1 MSTKNKVNRL
11 LGASA
16 ALGLLGTFASATALG
31 QEISYMCSSDGTECA
46 TAAEIFKRFEAEN
59 PGVTVKIDEV
69 PYKAIL
75 ESLPVQLAAGT
86 GPDMA
91 KVTDLGGLS
100 EYYLDLSPYVDT
112 QYWEDSFGGTLD
124 WYRSGPDDKGIYGMH
139 SQLTITGAYINKT
152 LFEQAGIDVPGED
165 ASWDDWAEAA
175 SAVADATETEF
186 PMAMD
191 RSGHRIA
198 GPAISY
204 GAKLFDAAGD
214 AMLVDE
220 GFTSYVRKFVD
231 WHNDGTMARDV
242 WAGTGGSTYQA
253 ADQEFINGQLVY
265 YYSGSWQ
272 VAKMDQN
279 IGDAFDWTVVGS
291 PCGDG
296 GCSGMPGGAGI
307 VGFSQSEH
315 PELVAKAID
324 YLAQESNYAEM
335 TAKTKN
341 IPAHLGVADK
351 GVDYPDASAGAS
363 AALNAWGAQVAKVS
377 PVAFTYQGYK
387 NNRAMF
393 NITVQRV
400 TQAIVGELSVEDA
413 MERAKDDLVAA
424 LKETQ

>member
-1 MSTKNKVNRL
+1 MSLHKKTL
-11 LGASA
+11 MMAFAGAAMSLALPGTSASA
-16 ALGLLGTFASATALG
+16 
-31 QEISYMCSSDGTECA
+31 QEITYMCSSDGTECA
-46 TAAEIFKRFEAEN
+46 TAREIFDRFEKEN

-100 EYYLDLSPYVDT
+100 KYYLDLSPYVDSA
-112 QYWEDSFGGTLD
+112 YWEKSFGGTLD
-124 WYRSGPDDKGIYGMH
+124 WYRKGADDKGIYGLH

-152 LFEQAGIDVPGED
+152 LFDQAGVAVPGAD
-165 ASWDDWAEAA
+165 ATWDDWAKAA
-175 SAVADATETEF
+175 NEVAKKTETKL

-204 GAKLFDAAGD
+204 GAKLFNADGT
-214 AMLVDE
+214 AMLVDD
-220 GFTSYVRKFVD
+220 GFTAYVQKFVD
-231 WHNDGTMARDV
+231 WHKDGTMARDV
-242 WAGTGGSTYQA
+242 WAGTGGSSYQA
-253 ADQEFINGQLVY
+253 ADKEFINGQLVY

-272 VAKMDQN
+272 VAKMDKN
-279 IGDAFDWTVVGS
+279 IGDAFDWVVVGS
-291 PCGDG
+291 PCGSG

-307 VGFSQSEH
+307 VGFANTKH

-324 YLAQESNYAEM
+324 YLAKEENYAEM

-341 IPAHLGVADK
+341 IPAHLGVASK
-351 GVDYPDASAGAS
+351 GVEYAGASKGAS
-363 AALNAWGAQVAKVS
+363 AALNAWGAQVGKVS
-377 PVAFTYQGYK
+377 PVAFAYQGYK

-400 TQAIVGELSVEDA
+400 TQAIVGELSVDDA
-413 MERAKDDLVAA
+413 MAKAKEDLKAA
-424 LKETQ
+424 LAEAN

>member
-1 MSTKNKVNRL
+1 MSFTNKMLTTAVATAGFSL
-11 LGASA
+11 LGGGA
-16 ALGLLGTFASATALG
+16 AA
-31 QEISYMCSSDGTECA
+31 QEITYMCSSDDTECA
-46 TAAEIFKRFEAEN
+46 TAREIFDRFEAEN

-75 ESLPVQLAAGT
+75 ESLPVQLAAGS

-100 EYYLDLSPYVDT
+100 EYYLDLSPYVDAS
-112 QYWEDSFGGTLD
+112 YWEDSFGGTLD
-124 WYRSGPDDKGIYGMH
+124 WYRKSADDAGIYGLH

-152 LFEQAGIDVPGED
+152 LFDQAGIEVPGGE
-165 ASWDDWAEAA
+165 ATWDDWAEATR
-175 SAVADATETEF
+175 AVADATGTDF

-204 GAKLFDAAGD
+204 GAMLFDDNGEG
-214 AMLVDE
+214 MLVDD
-220 GFTSYVRKFVD
+220 GFTAYVQKFVD

-242 WAGTGGSTYQA
+242 WAGAGGSSYQDA
-253 ADQEFINGQLVY
+253 AQEFINGQLVY

-272 VAKMDQN
+272 VAKMDDN
-279 IGDAFDWTVVGS
+279 IGDAFDWVVVGS
-291 PCGDG
+291 PCGTG

-307 VGFSQSEH
+307 VGFSDTEH

-324 YLAQESNYAEM
+324 YLAQQENYAEM

-341 IPAHLGVADK
+341 IPAHLGVAEA
-351 GVDYPDASAGAS
+351 GVEYADASTGA
-363 AALNAWGAQVAKVS
+363 ANALNAWGAQVSKVS
-377 PVAFTYQGYK
+377 PVAFQYQGYK

-393 NITVQRV
+393 NITVERV
-400 TQAIVGELSVEDA
+400 TQAIVGELTVEEA
-413 MERAKDDLVAA
+413 MERASADLQAA
-424 LKETQ
+424 LAEAN

>member
-1 MSTKNKVNRL
+1 MSFTTTKLTTAMATAGFAL
-11 LGASA
+11 LGSGLA
-16 ALGLLGTFASATALG
+16 A
-31 QEISYMCSSDGTECA
+31 QEITYMCSSDGTECA
-46 TAAEIFKRFEAEN
+46 TAREIFDRFEAEN
-59 PGVTVKIDEV
+59 PGVTVVVDEV

-100 EYYLDLSPYVDT
+100 QYYLDLSPYVDA

-124 WYRSGPDDKGIYGMH
+124 WYRKGADDNGIYGLH
-139 SQLTITGAYINKT
+139 SQLTITGGYANKT
-152 LFEQAGIDVPGED
+152 LFDQAGIEMPGGD
-165 ASWDDWAEAA
+165 ATWDDWAAA
-175 SAVADATETEF
+175 TRAVAEATGTDF

-204 GAKLFDAAGD
+204 GAKLFDANGEGK
-214 AMLVDE
+214 LVDE
-220 GFTSYVRKFVD
+220 GFTAYVQKFVD

-242 WAGTGGSTYQA
+242 WAGSGGSSYQDA
-253 ADQEFINGQLVY
+253 AQEFINGELVY
-265 YYSGSWQ
+265 YYSGSWN
-272 VAKMDQN
+272 VAKMDDN
-279 IGDAFDWTVVGS
+279 IGDAFDWVVVGS
-291 PCGDG
+291 PCGSG

-307 VGFSQSEH
+307 VGFEGTEH

-324 YLAQESNYAEM
+324 YLAQEENYAEM

-341 IPAHLGVADK
+341 IPAHLGVASK
-351 GVDYPDASAGAS
+351 GVEYPGAS
-363 AALNAWGAQVAKVS
+363 EGAANALNAWAAQVAKVS
-377 PVAFTYQGYK
+377 PVAFQYQGYK

-393 NITVQRV
+393 NITVERV

-413 MERAKDDLVAA
+413 MARAAADLETA
-424 LKETQ
+424 LAEAN